1 MQLDTVRIFVS
12 DVNRSKPFYKDV
24 LGLNLE
30 TDGSEDGFIVF
41 RSGSIKMVVE
51 NSESSDETTGELLV
65 GRFTGL
71 SLKVPNIYESYER
84 LVSSGVEFL
93 DPPEQQPWGGW
104 LASFKDVD
112 NNILTIVQ
120 SPT

>member
-1 MQLDTVRIFVS
+1 
-12 DVNRSKPFYKDV
+12 
-24 LGLNLE
+24 
-30 TDGSEDGFIVF
+30 
-41 RSGSIKMVVE
+41 MVVE
-51 NSESSDETTGELLV
+51 NSKSSDETTGELLV

-112 NNILTIVQ
+112 SNILTIVQ

>member
-12 DVNRSKPFYKDV
+12 DVNCSKPFYKDV

>member
-41 RSGSIKMVVE
+41 RSGSVKMVVE